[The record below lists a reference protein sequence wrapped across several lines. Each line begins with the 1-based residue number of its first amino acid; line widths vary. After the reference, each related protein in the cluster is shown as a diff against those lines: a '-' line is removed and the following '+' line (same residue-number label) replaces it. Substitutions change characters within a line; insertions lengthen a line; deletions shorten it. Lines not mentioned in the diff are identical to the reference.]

1 MDMQHTELETV
12 YCMQPCASAV
22 QLLAR
27 QAAPGA
33 AILALPGPGPGM
45 AADLL
50 PPRAIR
56 APTHRAAQRPQRSQ
70 WMQELPIDKPNPD
83 ASFASQP
90 SPWAQTDGVVRT
102 LSPGERS
109 NFCRELLLC

>member
-33 AILALPGPGPGM
+33 AILALRGPGPGM

-83 ASFASQP
+83 ASFA
-90 SPWAQTDGVVRT
+90 TM
-102 LSPGERS
+102 
-109 NFCRELLLC
+109 

>member
-1 MDMQHTELETV
+1 
-12 YCMQPCASAV
+12 
-22 QLLAR
+22 
-27 QAAPGA
+27 
-33 AILALPGPGPGM
+33 M

-56 APTHRAAQRPQRSQ
+56 APAHRAAQRPQRSQ

-90 SPWAQTDGVVRT
+90 SPWAQTDGVG
-102 LSPGERS
+102 GEGS
-109 NFCRELLLC
+109 NFCRELLSLSLIC

>member
-1 MDMQHTELETV
+1 
-12 YCMQPCASAV
+12 
-22 QLLAR
+22 
-27 QAAPGA
+27 
-33 AILALPGPGPGM
+33 M

-102 LSPGERS
+102 LSLTHQENVRIFAANSFFVDLRRQSEYLEVALDSTLIGM
-109 NFCRELLLC
+109 LLRQALSRR